1 MKTLRLGL
9 FSLLA
14 LFLFA
19 NCEQEQA
26 LNVEIAE
33 PSEEQLAKNYLI
45 KASHLVLFAAL
56 EVDHE
61 TYGMK
66 GYLIDKH
73 TNLRAIEVKNGI
85 YHKFE
90 NEYMSDDV
98 MRKLHNESSVVEQLD
113 PIVLAEMLRKSY
125 RLAEGEVAEVTNEAL
140 ETSKVYFS
148 FERNND
154 HEPEGSCGPG
164 SYDHGPT
171 FLQNL
176 ISAQGRL
183 EGQNSDE
190 EVTDLLTWL
199 RDLEG
204 EDVESQG
211 K

>member
-1 MKTLRLGL
+1 MKTLRLGF

-14 LFLFA
+14 LLLFS

-26 LNVEIAE
+26 LTGTIIE
-33 PSEEQLAKNYLI
+33 PSEEQIAQNYLMR
-45 KASHLVLFAAL
+45 ASHLVLFVAL

-61 TYGMK
+61 SYGMK

-73 TNLRAIEVKNGI
+73 ANLRTIDVKNGI

-98 MRKLHNESSVVEQLD
+98 MRKLYDKSEAVEKLD
-113 PIVLAEMLRKSY
+113 PIILADMLKKSY
-125 RLAEGEVAEVTNEAL
+125 RLVEGELAAVNNGEIK
-140 ETSKVYFS
+140 TSKVYFS
-148 FERNND
+148 FERNNN

-171 FLQNL
+171 FLQTL
-176 ISAQGRL
+176 IAANGRL
-183 EGQNSDE
+183 NGQNSDE
-190 EVTDLLTWL
+190 EVTDLLNWL
-199 RDLEG
+199 KSLEG
-204 EDVESQG
+204 EDIERQG